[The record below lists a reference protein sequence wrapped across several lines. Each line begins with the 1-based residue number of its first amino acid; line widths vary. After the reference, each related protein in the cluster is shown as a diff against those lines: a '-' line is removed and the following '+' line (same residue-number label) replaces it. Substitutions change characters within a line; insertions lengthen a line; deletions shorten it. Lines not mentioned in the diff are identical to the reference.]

1 MLYSPGKMAI
11 VFVIARDWTL
21 RTAVRAELRE
31 LGIDALGMESAE
43 DAGRALAAGQM
54 PAAIVVE
61 STEEIAGDEAVQK
74 LLERVPAILIA
85 SRTETLP
92 RIFRYSESTTG
103 GPKFAAIF
111 YRPVRIAEIVE
122 RVRELLERGTA
133 A

>member
-31 LGIDALGMESAE
+31 LGIDALGLESAE

-61 STEEIAGDEAVQK
+61 GTDEIAGDAAIQK
-74 LLERVPAILIA
+74 LIERVPAILIA
-85 SRTETLP
+85 SRTEILP
-92 RIFRYSESTTG
+92 RLPSQPGSAAG
-103 GPKFAAIF
+103 GPQFTAIL
-111 YRPVRIAEIVE
+111 YRPVRIAEIVA